1 MMHPYMSQQL
11 ARQKQDELKRTA
23 EIAWLAASNRQT
35 RRRGLLGALRMMRA
49 RRREA
54 VAPAT
59 ELRDRHS
66 PDRFT
71 KGATSFSVASSSPI
85 KQS

>member
-23 EIAWLAASNRQT
+23 EIARLAASNRQS
-35 RRRGLLGALRMMRA
+35 RRRRLLGALRMMRV

-54 VAPAT
+54 VATAT

-66 PDRFT
+66 PDRFA
-71 KGATSFSVASSSPI
+71 KDPTSFVVGSPGPI